1 MVEENHLEAF
11 IDALWLEDGLS
22 DLTREAY
29 YCDLC
34 RFQSWLLVRHKA
46 LAEAEPAELR
56 AFLAERSRGGV
67 SARTASR
74 MLSSLR
80 RFYRYL
86 LRETVILVDPSAEI
100 VFPRLGRPLPGVLSE
115 SQVESLLA
123 AADCSVPEGL
133 RDRAMLE
140 TLYAT
145 GLRVTELTRLRLG
158 NLDLEAGWLRVT
170 GKGGRQRVVPLGE
183 EAIHAI
189 VVYLQQVRPDWEG
202 RRSADYVFLSIRH
215 QPLSRQAFWYLIK
228 RLAQRAGLPAAI
240 SPHTLRHAFATH
252 LLNHGADLRSVQMML
267 GHASLSTTQIYT
279 HVAKH
284 RLQLLHARHHP
295 RA

>member
-1 MVEENHLEAF
+1 MVEENLLEVF
-11 IDALWLEDGLS
+11 IDSLWLEDGLS

-29 YCDLC
+29 YRDLHGY
-34 RFQSWLLVRHKA
+34 QTWLHDQDKA
-46 LAEAEPAELR
+46 LQQADHADVL
-56 AFLAERSRGGV
+56 AFLSWRNGHGISP
-67 SARTASR
+67 RTASR
-74 MLSSLR
+74 TLSSIR

-86 LRETVILVDPSAEI
+86 LREAVIAVDPSAEI
-100 VFPRLGRPLPGVLSE
+100 VFPKLGRPLPGVLSE
-115 SQVESLLA
+115 AQVESLLA
-123 AADCSVPEGL
+123 APNTATATGL

-140 TLYAT
+140 ILYAT
-145 GLRVTELTRLRLG
+145 GLRVSELIGLRLG

-170 GKGGRQRVVPLGE
+170 GKGGRQRVVPMGE
-183 EAIHAI
+183 PAIDSI
-189 VVYLQQVRPDWEG
+189 RVYLQQVRPDWQSE
-202 RRSADYVFLSIRH
+202 RSADYVFLSRRH
-215 QPLSRQAFWYLIK
+215 QALSRQAFWYVIK
-228 RLAQRAGLPAAI
+228 RLARQAKITATV

-284 RLQLLHARHHP
+284 RLQQLHAQHHP